1 MPRINPRFGRAS
13 IATFALLF
21 AAASAGAD
29 PTSPAPP
36 PPPSGPVPAPYPG
49 SEPLPPC
56 PHTFCLPQ
64 QLAQDTPA
72 PAPVPSHKH
81 IAGVKYED
89 LATSSPATLE
99 VNTEEVSW
107 SGPDGPPV
115 VKSADPMEGGQ
126 VAARRMGGRPRP
138 QVDGTTVYSADPMEG
153 GQVARSAPTEPGK
166 LEIPN
171 LQGVTEPVAKATAK
185 FKTLAGA
192 CVSGKHLD
200 KVLIVTRS
208 RSFTIHDATV
218 TDVTPAGDGMEEVTL
233 SYASREP

>member
-1 MPRINPRFGRAS
+1 MRAAPARNLAS
-13 IATFALLF
+13 GYAMSMAAFA
-21 AAASAGAD
+21 
-29 PTSPAPP
+29 
-36 PPPSGPVPAPYPG
+36 PVNRRPG
-49 SEPLPPC
+49 TARSRSS
-56 PHTFCLPQ
+56 PQ

-166 LEIPN
+166 VEIPN

-233 SYASREP
+233 SYGSREP

>member
-1 MPRINPRFGRAS
+1 MPRISPRFGRAS

-126 VAARRMGGRPRP
+126 VA
-138 QVDGTTVYSADPMEG
+138 
-153 GQVARSAPTEPGK
+153 RSAPTEPGK
-166 LEIPN
+166 VEILN
-171 LQGVTEPVAKATAK
+171 LQGGTEPVAKATAK

-233 SYASREP
+233 SYGSREP